1 MDTEVKNRAWV
12 KDAAIIF
19 LAILLVL
26 TFFSQTILNR
36 SLTEVATQEVKQGTI
51 TAKVRGKGIVEALGN
66 NNVKAPGSVT
76 ISKVMVRTGD
86 EVKAGDVLFVLG
98 PGDSAEL
105 EAAREVL
112 IELQNSYDL
121 ALANIPVGSNY
132 LPQQNEIAKL
142 AKNVSEAKSAMNE
155 IANALK
161 LVGEDEE
168 SVTLSQQEIL
178 RLKSEMDKT
187 IKEADRL
194 RAKRDELQ
202 SRIDVALNDLNVA
215 EERVSQLT
223 ALIEAETDEEKKAA
237 LQVELS
243 KAEALRNEKSAA
255 LAAVKASVQS
265 ELELAI
271 VEVNSLEIKLAA
283 LIDTLNSLEGAKQ
296 STVVGVTNKYTYEDY
311 LAAKRAYEDAAAD
324 YQSAVS
330 NLEYQYNMDSRS
342 QYTSSL
348 SAQSIAAKI
357 ERQKE
362 KIRELSGED
371 EESNAITAKTGGTVT
386 EINCTSGDSVVKD
399 DILAVIEV
407 PEMGYTLSFSVT
419 NDQARRLKVGD
430 EATISNFYWGSS
442 IKAKLKSIAT
452 DKKNPQT
459 QKTLT
464 FDIEG
469 DVSAGS
475 ELTLSV
481 GQKSSNYDLVIPN
494 SAIKNDNNGSF
505 VYTIYAKNSPLGN
518 RYIAKR
524 VKVEVIASDDTNSAV
539 NAELNNGDFVITTT
553 AAPIKNGDQVR
564 LADNM
569 A

>member
-12 KDAAIIF
+12 KNAAIIF

-36 SLTEVATQEVKQGTI
+36 SLTEVATQEVRQGTI
-51 TAKVRGKGIVEALGN
+51 TAKVRGKGVVEAIGN

-76 ISKVMVRTGD
+76 IAKVMVRTGD
-86 EVKAGDVLFVLG
+86 AVKAGDVLFVLG

-105 EAAREVL
+105 EAAKEVL

-121 ALANIPVGSNY
+121 ALANIPMGSNY

-142 AKNVSEAKSAMNE
+142 AKNVSEAKETMNE

-161 LVGEDEE
+161 LTREDEE
-168 SVTLSQQEIL
+168 SVTLSQEEIL
-178 RLKSEMDKT
+178 RLRSEMSRT
-187 IKEADRL
+187 IEEADRL

-202 SRIDVALNDLNVA
+202 SRIDIAQNDLNVA
-215 EERVSQLT
+215 EERANQLS
-223 ALIEAETDEEKKAA
+223 ALYEAETDEEKKAA

-243 KAEALRNEKSAA
+243 KALSLRDEKSAA
-255 LAAVKASVQS
+255 LATVTASVQN

-271 VEVNSLEIKLAA
+271 VEVNSLEIKLAN
-283 LIDTLNSLEGAKQ
+283 LMDTLGRLEGERN
-296 STVVGVTNKYTYEDY
+296 TRVVGVSDKYTYEDY
-311 LAAKRAYEDAAAD
+311 LTAKRNYEDAAAD
-324 YQSAVS
+324 YQSALS
-330 NLEYQYNMDSRS
+330 NLEYQYNLDSRS

-348 SAQSIAAKI
+348 SAQAIASKI

-362 KIRELSGED
+362 KIQTLTGES
-371 EESNAITAKTGGTVT
+371 EENAITAKVGGTVT
-386 EINCTSGDSVVKD
+386 EINCTSGDSVIKD

-469 DVSAGS
+469 DVNAGS

-481 GQKSSNYDLVIPN
+481 GQKSSNYDLVVPN
-494 SAIKNDNNGSF
+494 SAIRNDNNGSF

-539 NAELNNGDFVITTT
+539 NAELKNGDFVITTT
-553 AAPIKNGDQVR
+553 AAPIRNGDQVR
-564 LADNM
+564 LADN
-569 A
+569 AA